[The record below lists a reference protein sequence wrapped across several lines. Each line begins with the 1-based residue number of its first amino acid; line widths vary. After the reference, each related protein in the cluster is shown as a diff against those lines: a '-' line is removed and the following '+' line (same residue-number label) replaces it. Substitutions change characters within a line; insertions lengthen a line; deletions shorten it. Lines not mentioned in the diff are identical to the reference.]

1 MENVNNRL
9 QDMRD
14 ALEEIKEVE
23 KRLNLNGEISNA
35 VQGII
40 IDTTN
45 MFNKEIDKIV
55 SEAEDIQE
63 ELHRAKEY
71 LENNPETALASI
83 SHAYKKVTNIALTE
97 KIREDG
103 ARYDITLHWWGK
115 PEWGLPE
122 KSGTTD
128 FTSEQK
134 EESEKSQID
143 QILDDLAKNL
153 ETIGAIASHAPEDKK
168 KYLTDV
174 HQDASDCIAAL
185 PGWIEAE
192 IKKAKSQEQ

>member
-14 ALEEIKEVE
+14 ALEEIQEVE

-40 IDTTN
+40 IDATN

-71 LENNPETALASI
+71 LENNPETALVSI
-83 SHAYKKVTNIALTE
+83 SRAYKKVTNIALTE
-97 KIREDG
+97 KIRDDG
-103 ARYDITLHWWGK
+103 ARYTFT
-115 PEWGLPE
+115 PEQE
-122 KSGTTD
+122 
-128 FTSEQK
+128 

>member
-1 MENVNNRL
+1 MDKPTNRKDKVMENVNNRL

-14 ALEEIKEVE
+14 ALEEIQEVE

-40 IDTTN
+40 IDATN

-63 ELHRAKEY
+63 ELNRAKEY
-71 LENNPETALASI
+71 LENNPETALGSI
-83 SHAYKKVTNIALTE
+83 SRAYKKVTNIALTE
-97 KIREDG
+97 K
-103 ARYDITLHWWGK
+103 
-115 PEWGLPE
+115 
-122 KSGTTD
+122 SGTTD
-128 FTSEQK
+128 FTPEQK

-168 KYLTDV
+168 KFLTDV

>member
-14 ALEEIKEVE
+14 ALEEIQEVE

-40 IDTTN
+40 IDATN

-71 LENNPETALASI
+71 LENNPETALVSI
-83 SHAYKKVTNIALTE
+83 SSAYKKSNE
-97 KIREDG
+97 YSPHRKNQGR
-103 ARYDITLHWWGK
+103 RRSLHLH
-115 PEWGLPE
+115 P
-122 KSGTTD
+122 
-128 FTSEQK
+128 
-134 EESEKSQID
+134 
-143 QILDDLAKNL
+143 
-153 ETIGAIASHAPEDKK
+153 
-168 KYLTDV
+168 
-174 HQDASDCIAAL
+174 
-185 PGWIEAE
+185 
-192 IKKAKSQEQ
+192 

>member
-14 ALEEIKEVE
+14 ALEEIQEVE

-40 IDTTN
+40 IDATN
-45 MFNKEIDKIV
+45 MFNKEIDKII

-63 ELHRAKEY
+63 ELRRAKEY
-71 LENNPETALASI
+71 LENNPETALVSK
-83 SHAYKKVTNIALTE
+83 SNEYSPHR

-103 ARYDITLHWWGK
+103 ARYTI
-115 PEWGLPE
+115 
-122 KSGTTD
+122 
-128 FTSEQK
+128 TSEKK
-134 EESEKSQID
+134 EVSEKSQID

-153 ETIGAIASHAPEDKK
+153 EVIGAIASHAPEDKK
-168 KYLTDV
+168 KFLTDV

>member
-14 ALEEIKEVE
+14 ARYIITSE
-23 KRLNLNGEISNA
+23 KR
-35 VQGII
+35 
-40 IDTTN
+40 
-45 MFNKEIDKIV
+45 
-55 SEAEDIQE
+55 
-63 ELHRAKEY
+63 
-71 LENNPETALASI
+71 
-83 SHAYKKVTNIALTE
+83 
-97 KIREDG
+97 
-103 ARYDITLHWWGK
+103 
-115 PEWGLPE
+115 
-122 KSGTTD
+122 
-128 FTSEQK
+128 

-153 ETIGAIASHAPEDKK
+153 EIIGAIASHAPEDKK
-168 KYLTDV
+168 KFLTDV

>member
-1 MENVNNRL
+1 MDNVNNRL

-14 ALEEIKEVE
+14 ALEEIQEAE
-23 KRLNLNGEISNA
+23 KKLNMNGEISNA

-40 IDTTN
+40 IDATN
-45 MFNKEIDKIV
+45 MFNEEIDKIV

-63 ELHRAKEY
+63 ELRRAKEY
-71 LENNPETALASI
+71 LENNPETALVSI
-83 SHAYKKVTNIALTE
+83 SRAYKKVTNIALTE

-103 ARYDITLHWWGK
+103 VRYIIT
-115 PEWGLPE
+115 PE
-122 KSGTTD
+122 K
-128 FTSEQK
+128 K

-153 ETIGAIASHAPEDKK
+153 EVIGAIASHAPEDKK
-168 KYLTDV
+168 KFLTDV

>member
-14 ALEEIKEVE
+14 ALEEIQEVE

-40 IDTTN
+40 IDATN

-63 ELHRAKEY
+63 ELDRAKEY

-97 KIREDG
+97 KIRDDG
-103 ARYDITLHWWGK
+103 ARYNITLHWWGK

-128 FTSEQK
+128 FTPEQK

-168 KYLTDV
+168 KFLTDV

>member
-23 KRLNLNGEISNA
+23 KRLNLSGEISDA
-35 VQGII
+35 VHGII
-40 IDTTN
+40 IDATN
-45 MFNKEIDKIV
+45 MFNEEIDKIV

-63 ELHRAKEY
+63 ELGRAKEY
-71 LENNPETALASI
+71 LANNPETALVSI
-83 SHAYKKVTNIALTE
+83 SHAYKRVTNIALTE
-97 KIREDG
+97 KIRDDG
-103 ARYDITLHWWGK
+103 ARYTFT
-115 PEWGLPE
+115 PE
-122 KSGTTD
+122 
-128 FTSEQK
+128 Q

-192 IKKAKSQEQ
+192 IKKAKGR

>member
-14 ALEEIKEVE
+14 ALEEIQEVE

-40 IDTTN
+40 IDATN

-63 ELHRAKEY
+63 ELRRAKEY
-71 LENNPETALASI
+71 LENNPETALVSI

-97 KIREDG
+97 KIRDDG
-103 ARYDITLHWWGK
+103 VRYDITLHWWGK

-128 FTSEQK
+128 FTPEQK

-168 KYLTDV
+168 KHLTDV

-192 IKKAKSQEQ
+192 IKKAKGTGK

>member
-14 ALEEIKEVE
+14 ALEEIQEVE

-40 IDTTN
+40 IDATN

-55 SEAEDIQE
+55 SEVEDIQE
-63 ELHRAKEY
+63 ELRRAKEY
-71 LENNPETALASI
+71 LENNPETALASV
-83 SHAYKKVTNIALTE
+83 SCAYKRVTNIALTE

-103 ARYDITLHWWGK
+103 ARYTFT
-115 PEWGLPE
+115 PEQE
-122 KSGTTD
+122 
-128 FTSEQK
+128 

-153 ETIGAIASHAPEDKK
+153 ETIGAIASHAPEDKEK
-168 KYLTDV
+168 FLTDV

>member
-40 IDTTN
+40 IDATN

-63 ELHRAKEY
+63 ELRRAKEY

-83 SHAYKKVTNIALTE
+83 SSAYKRVTNIALTE

-103 ARYDITLHWWGK
+103 ARYTFT
-115 PEWGLPE
+115 PEQE
-122 KSGTTD
+122 
-128 FTSEQK
+128 

-153 ETIGAIASHAPEDKK
+153 ETIRAIASHAPEDKETLEEAWSLPDLK
-168 KYLTDV
+168 VFRATIIEYADGQRRYLLEALE
-174 HQDASDCIAAL
+174 QDKFNERIID
-185 PGWIEAE
+185 E
-192 IKKAKSQEQ
+192 IGHKPA

>member
-9 QDMRD
+9 QDLRD
-14 ALEEIKEVE
+14 ALEEIQEVE

-40 IDTTN
+40 IDATN

-63 ELHRAKEY
+63 ELSRAKEY
-71 LENNPETALASI
+71 LENNPETALVSI

-97 KIREDG
+97 KIRDDG
-103 ARYDITLHWWGK
+103 ARYNITLHWWGK

-128 FTSEQK
+128 FTPEQK

-168 KYLTDV
+168 KFLTDV

-185 PGWIEAE
+185 PG
-192 IKKAKSQEQ
+192 